1 MSTPYGQSTVIE
13 GIDQAIQS
21 IEEQIRSQQIAPGQ
35 IPPGEEQERRDQ
47 NGAVGSVLPPVPVQ
61 APAPAPQ
68 APGAAYPG
76 AYAPTPPQSQP
87 APRQS
92 APAGTAQGVLES
104 ASLDELTLFV
114 SRLRQIRDWLQQ
126 DSRLLPVVDEFIGQ
140 QVAASEKRNTRRNV
154 TIASIT
160 TVVGAVLGWL
170 LSSLAT
176 PSGLLSQVSQ
186 LFGR

>member
-1 MSTPYGQSTVIE
+1 MPTPADQSTVIE

-21 IEEQIRSQQIAPGQ
+21 IEEQIRSQQVLGGQAPAD
-35 IPPGEEQERRDQ
+35 EEQERRGRD
-47 NGAVGSVLPPVPVQ
+47 GAAGSVPPPPAEAPV
-61 APAPAPQ
+61 PQ
-68 APGAAYPG
+68 APGSPYPG
-76 AYAPTPPQSQP
+76 GYSPTPPRSQP
-87 APRQS
+87 GQRQA
-92 APAGTAQGVLES
+92 APAGTAQGILES

-154 TIASIT
+154 AIAGIT

-176 PSGLLSQVSQ
+176 PSGLLSQVGQ

>member
-21 IEEQIRSQQIAPGQ
+21 IESQIRSQQVYGGQAPA
-35 IPPGEEQERRDQ
+35 GEEQERRDQ
-47 NGAVGSVLPPVPVQ
+47 DGAAGSAAPQPPVQ
-61 APAPAPQ
+61 APAPA
-68 APGAAYPG
+68 YPG
-76 AYAPTPPQSQP
+76 ADAPTPPQSQP
-87 APRQS
+87 APRQAS
-92 APAGTAQGVLES
+92 PGGTAQGVLES

-154 TIASIT
+154 AIASKT
-160 TVVGAVLGWL
+160 TIIGAVLGWL

-186 LFGR
+186 FFGR

>member
-1 MSTPYGQSTVIE
+1 MSRPIGQSTVIE

-21 IEEQIRSQQIAPGQ
+21 IEEQIRSQQVPTGQ
-35 IPPGEEQERRDQ
+35 IPPSEEQERRDQ
-47 NGAVGSVLPPVPVQ
+47 DGAAGSITPPPPIQ

-68 APGAAYPG
+68 APGSPYPG

-87 APRQS
+87 APRQA
-92 APAGTAQGVLES
+92 APSGTAQGVLES
-104 ASLDELTLFV
+104 ASLSELTLFV

-140 QVAASEKRNTRRNV
+140 QVAASEKRNNRRNV
-154 TIASIT
+154 AIAGVT
-160 TVVGAVLGWL
+160 TVIGAVLGWL
-170 LSSLAT
+170 LSSLAA
-176 PSGLLSQVSQ
+176 PSNLLSQVSQ

>member
-21 IEEQIRSQQIAPGQ
+21 IEEQIRSQQAPS
-35 IPPGEEQERRDQ
+35 PRPSAGEEQQKRDQ
-47 NGAVGSVLPPVPVQ
+47 DGVAGSLPPAPPVQ
-61 APAPAPQ
+61 APAPQ
-68 APGAAYPG
+68 APGAPYPG
-76 AYAPTPPQSQP
+76 AYAPPSPPAQP
-87 APRQS
+87 ARQA
-92 APAGTAQGVLES
+92 APVGTAQGVLES

-140 QVAASEKRNTRRNV
+140 QVAASEKRNTRRNL
-154 TIASIT
+154 TIAGVT
-160 TVVGAVLGWL
+160 TVAGALLGWL

-176 PSGLLSQVSQ
+176 PSHLLSQ
-186 LFGR
+186 FFAR

>member
-1 MSTPYGQSTVIE
+1 MSRPISQSTVIE

-21 IEEQIRSQQIAPGQ
+21 IEEQIRTQQAPADQ
-35 IPPGEEQERRDQ
+35 IPAAGEQERRDEP
-47 NGAVGSVLPPVPVQ
+47 AGSVAPPPPVS
-61 APAPAPQ
+61 APAPA
-68 APGAAYPG
+68 YPG
-76 AYAPTPPQSQP
+76 SNASPPPQSQP
-87 APRQS
+87 APRQA

-104 ASLDELTLFV
+104 ASLDELTTFV

-154 TIASIT
+154 TIAAIT
-160 TVVGAVLGWL
+160 TVAGALLGWL

-176 PSGLLSQVSQ
+176 PSGLLSQASH
-186 LFGR
+186 LFAR